1 LFKRA
6 LLFERM
12 ENMQALK
19 GKTAWIIGGS
29 GGIGRD
35 ICIKLAGLGANIAA
49 GYFSRRE
56 EAQKVAGECKEKGV
70 LAFAF
75 PVDLRTRS
83 SVAEVYRQISMYLSP
98 PDIVIHAAG
107 TSKWGLIQDF
117 SDHDYEM
124 LMDVHV
130 RGAFYLA
137 QTALP
142 RMIRKKD
149 GRIIL
154 VSSIWGQTGGAG
166 EVLYSAAKGAQISM
180 AKALAKEVA
189 PSGITVNVIAPGAI
203 DTPLLDRQLPGEEK
217 HSLAEDI
224 PAGRL
229 GSPEEVAS
237 LAAFLCLPQ
246 ASYITGQVFAV
257 NGGWYT

>member
-1 LFKRA
+1 
-6 LLFERM
+6 
-12 ENMQALK
+12 
-19 GKTAWIIGGS
+19 
-29 GGIGRD
+29 
-35 ICIKLAGLGANIAA
+35 
-49 GYFSRRE
+49 
-56 EAQKVAGECKEKGV
+56 
-70 LAFAF
+70 
-75 PVDLRTRS
+75 VDLRTRS
-83 SVAEVYRQISMYLSP
+83 SVDEVYRQISMYLSP

-117 SDHDYEM
+117 SDHDYEL

-137 QTALP
+137 QIALP

-189 PSGITVNVIAPGAI
+189 PSGITVNAIAPGAI
-203 DTPLLDRQLPGEEK
+203 DTPLLDRQLPGRKRSIRWRRTFRPAVWEVRRK
-217 HSLAEDI
+217 WHRWPLFYVFPKLPISPGKSLPSMAVGIHKKKSFD
-224 PAGRL
+224 
-229 GSPEEVAS
+229 
-237 LAAFLCLPQ
+237 
-246 ASYITGQVFAV
+246 SY
-257 NGGWYT
+257 

>member
-1 LFKRA
+1 MQELKR
-6 LLFERM
+6 
-12 ENMQALK
+12 
-19 GKTAWIIGGS
+19 KTAWIIGGS

-35 ICIKLAGLGANIAA
+35 LCTGLAERGASIAVS
-49 GYFSRRE
+49 YYSNKE
-56 EAQKVAGECKEKGV
+56 EAQQVVKQCKAKGV
-70 LAFAF
+70 SAFCNS
-75 PVDLRTRS
+75 VDLRERS
-83 SVAEVYRQISMYLSP
+83 SVQRAYREISINLSP
-98 PDIVIHAAG
+98 PDMVIHAAG

-117 SDHDYEM
+117 SDHDYDM

-142 RMIRKKD
+142 HMIRKKS
-149 GRIIL
+149 GRIIFI
-154 VSSIWGQTGGAG
+154 SSIWGQTGGAG

-189 PSGITVNVIAPGAI
+189 RSGITVNVIAPGAVK
-203 DTPLLDRQLPGEEK
+203 TKLLDRQLPGEEQK
-217 HSLAEDI
+217 QLAEEI

-229 GSPEEVAS
+229 GRPEEVAS
-237 LAAFLCLPQ
+237 LAAFLCMPQ
-246 ASYITGQVFAV
+246 SSYITGQVFAV